1 MYRVNRLKII
11 NELYRKVSRI
21 SVNCCHSTTVN
32 RNEPVSFFTLPSK
45 IISHN
50 LNRNERKLINQE
62 YSAILKLFR
71 RSFTIPQYAI
81 VKSLTDSMFY
91 CKDVKNSE
99 DKKDNQ
105 HPNYK
110 PDGKFDPPNDDKD
123 PNRERIMSILSKTLL
138 TGFLIFTL
146 LSILLPTKNRNQE
159 TATRYVSWNEFVH
172 HMLAAGEVKELVVH
186 PDLEMVTIILHE
198 GAIVKGRRLPSS
210 FYHMAID
217 TTRFEEK
224 LRDVE
229 KRLGVREHVAVSFE
243 RGGEL
248 AGKILFSLVSM
259 VVVLAL
265 LSKLK
270 GFKGPLSMD
279 SFTQM
284 GRAKFTLVDPQH
296 GGRGVYFKDVAGL
309 QEAKQEVLEFVDY
322 LKSPERYQKLGAK
335 VPRGALL
342 LGPPVRIYLFPFNR
356 KLNCCL
362 LRVAEKHYSR
372 KL

>member
-1 MYRVNRLKII
+1 MYRVNRLKVI
-11 NELYRKVSRI
+11 NELHRKVSRL
-21 SVNCCHSTTVN
+21 SVNCCQSTTTN
-32 RNEPVSFFTLPSK
+32 GNEQVSFFTLPTE

-50 LNRNERKLINQE
+50 LNRNARKQINQE
-62 YSAILKLFR
+62 YSAILKLFQ

-81 VKSLTDSMFY
+81 VKSLTDSMFFS
-91 CKDVKNSE
+91 KDVNNNNNSN
-99 DKKDNQ
+99 DKKDKN
-105 HPNYK
+105 HPTYK
-110 PDGKFDPPNDDKD
+110 PDGKYDPPNDDKD
-123 PNRERIMSILSKTLL
+123 PDRERIMSLVSKTLF

-146 LSILLPTKNRNQE
+146 LSILLPNKNRNQE
-159 TATRYVSWNEFVH
+159 TTTRYVSWNEFVH

-217 TTRFEEK
+217 TSRFEEK

-229 KRLGVREHVAVSFE
+229 KRLGVREHVSVSFE

-270 GFKGPLSMD
+270 GFKSPLSMD

-284 GRAKFTLVDPQH
+284 GRAKFTLVDPEH

-342 LGPPVRIYLFPFNR
+342 LGPPVRFNDF
-356 KLNCCL
+356 LQI
-362 LRVAEKHYSR
+362 KH
-372 KL
+372 

>member
-1 MYRVNRLKII
+1 MFRVNQLKII
-11 NELYRKVSRI
+11 SELHRRVSRI
-21 SVNCCHSTTVN
+21 SVNCCHSTAAN
-32 RNEPVSFFTLPSK
+32 KNEPINFFALPTQ
-45 IISHN
+45 INLEN
-50 LNRNERKLINQE
+50 LNINQRRLINKE
-62 YSAILKLFR
+62 YNAILKLFGR
-71 RSFTIPQYAI
+71 
-81 VKSLTDSMFY
+81 SLTLPEHAIINSILK
-91 CKDVKNSE
+91 CKEADKRKASNE
-99 DKKDNQ
+99 KKDKN
-105 HPNYK
+105 HPSYK
-110 PDGKFDPPNDDKD
+110 PDGKYDPPDEDKD
-123 PNRERIMSILSKTLL
+123 PDRERILALLSKTVFTAL
-138 TGFLIFTL
+138 LIFTL
-146 LSILLPTKNRNQE
+146 LSIMLPTKNRNPE
-159 TATRYVSWNEFVH
+159 TPTRYVSWNEFVH
-172 HMLAAGEVKELVVH
+172 HMLAVGEVKELIVH

-198 GAIVKGRRLPSS
+198 GAIIKGRRLPSN

-270 GFKGPLSMD
+270 NFKGPLSMD

-284 GRAKFTLVDPQH
+284 GRAKYTLVDPEQ

-309 QEAKQEVLEFVDY
+309 QEAKQEVMEFVDY
-322 LKSPERYQKLGAK
+322 LKQPERYQKLGAK

-342 LGPPVRIYLFPFNR
+342 LGPPVRLTYLF
-356 KLNCCL
+356 L
-362 LRVAEKHYSR
+362 LIHLKFLSF
-372 KL
+372 